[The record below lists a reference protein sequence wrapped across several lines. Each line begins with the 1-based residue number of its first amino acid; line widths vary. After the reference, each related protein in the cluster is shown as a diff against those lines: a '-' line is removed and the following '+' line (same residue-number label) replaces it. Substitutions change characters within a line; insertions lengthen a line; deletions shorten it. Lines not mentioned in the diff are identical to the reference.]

1 MFIFSSRSTSMNLI
15 IPKTNIDLAKSNF
28 VFQSSSIWNSLI
40 KNIMNKCIPNSEGIL
55 IPGSTQGSD
64 LSANISGIKSKL
76 KDALLE
82 VQKKDTPHELGWN
95 RSDFWNPENFLN
107 FRI

>member
-15 IPKTNIDLAKSNF
+15 IPKTNIDLAKYNF
-28 VFQSSSIWNSLI
+28 VFQSSSTWNSLI
-40 KNIMNKCIPNSEGIL
+40 KNIMNTCIPNAEGIL

-64 LSANISGIKSKL
+64 LSANICGIKRKL
-76 KDALLE
+76 KHALLK
-82 VQKKDTPHELGWN
+82 VQKIYTPHELRWN
-95 RSDFWNPENFLN
+95 RSDSWYPKNVMN